1 MGIEYMIEKT
11 IDYFFDT
18 CTQKVAIHESEK
30 YLDYMYLRC
39 DMDRKI
45 YNKICEYIEQKGR

>member
-1 MGIEYMIEKT
+1 MIEKT

-18 CTQKVAIHESEK
+18 CTRKVAIHESEN
-30 YLDYMYLRC
+30 YLDYMYLRF

-45 YNKICEYIEQKGR
+45 YSKICDYIEQKGR

>member
-1 MGIEYMIEKT
+1 MGLEYMIEKT

-18 CTQKVAIHESEK
+18 CTRKVAIRESEN

-39 DMDRKI
+39 DMDRKM

>member
-1 MGIEYMIEKT
+1 MGLEYVIKRT

-18 CTQKVAIHESEK
+18 CSRKVAIHESER
-30 YLDYMYLRC
+30 YLDYIHLYC
-39 DMDRKI
+39 DVNNKM